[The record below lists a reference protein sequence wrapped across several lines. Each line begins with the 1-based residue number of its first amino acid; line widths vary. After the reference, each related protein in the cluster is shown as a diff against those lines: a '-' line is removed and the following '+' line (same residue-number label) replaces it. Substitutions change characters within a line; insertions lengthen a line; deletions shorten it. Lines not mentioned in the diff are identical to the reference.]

1 MIKRKPQIKRWAAI
15 LAAAACLAA
24 PAAAEGLRKLGF
36 IDVDRVYR
44 ESKQAQ
50 NIQAK
55 LDEEFSPRQKRLEQM
70 QRDAAE
76 LERKAA
82 ATKAG
87 KARDGLLAELQRH
100 NQTLRSE
107 QSKLAEDY
115 DLRRNEEFA
124 ALQRNADKV
133 MIDLAKKE
141 GYDLIVHDVIFINA
155 KFDITDKV
163 IREMNR

>member
-1 MIKRKPQIKRWAAI
+1 MIKRKSQMKQWAAA

-24 PAAAEGLRKLGF
+24 PAAAESVRKLGF

-50 NIQAK
+50 SIQAK
-55 LDEEFSPRQKRLEQM
+55 LDEEFAPRQKRLEQM
-70 QRDAAE
+70 QQEAAG

-82 ATKAG
+82 AAKG
-87 KARDGLLAELQRH
+87 KARDGLLADLQRR

-107 QSKLAEDY
+107 QAKLAEDY

-124 ALQRNADKV
+124 ALQRNADRV

>member
-1 MIKRKPQIKRWAAI
+1 MIKRKSQMKQWAAA

-24 PAAAEGLRKLGF
+24 PAAAESVRKLGF

-50 NIQAK
+50 SIQAK
-55 LDEEFSPRQKRLEQM
+55 LDEEFAPRQKRLEQM
-70 QRDAAE
+70 QQEATG

-82 ATKAG
+82 AAKG
-87 KARDGLLAELQRH
+87 KARDGLLADLQRR

-107 QSKLAEDY
+107 QAKLAEDY

-124 ALQRNADKV
+124 ALQRNADRV

>member
-1 MIKRKPQIKRWAAI
+1 MIKRKSQMKQWAAA

-24 PAAAEGLRKLGF
+24 PAAAESVRKLGF

-50 NIQAK
+50 SIQAK
-55 LDEEFSPRQKRLEQM
+55 LDEEFAPRQKRLEQM
-70 QRDAAE
+70 QQEAAG

-82 ATKAG
+82 AAKG
-87 KARDGLLAELQRH
+87 KARDGLLADLQRR
-100 NQTLRSE
+100 NQTLRGE
-107 QSKLAEDY
+107 QAKLAEDY

-124 ALQRNADKV
+124 ALQRNADRV

-155 KFDITDKV
+155 KFDITNKV

>member
-1 MIKRKPQIKRWAAI
+1 MIKRKSQMKQWAAA

-24 PAAAEGLRKLGF
+24 PAVAESVRKLGF

-50 NIQAK
+50 SIQAK
-55 LDEEFSPRQKRLEQM
+55 LDEEFAPRQKRLEQM
-70 QRDAAE
+70 QQEAAG

-82 ATKAG
+82 AAKG
-87 KARDGLLAELQRH
+87 KARDGMLADLQRR

-107 QSKLAEDY
+107 QAKLAEDY

-124 ALQRNADKV
+124 ALQRNADRV

-155 KFDITDKV
+155 KFDITNKV

>member
-1 MIKRKPQIKRWAAI
+1 MCSSD
-15 LAAAACLAA
+15 LA
-24 PAAAEGLRKLGF
+24 PAAAESVRKLGF

-50 NIQAK
+50 SIQAK
-55 LDEEFSPRQKRLEQM
+55 LDEEFAPRQKRLEQM
-70 QRDAAE
+70 QQEAAG

-82 ATKAG
+82 AAKG
-87 KARDGLLAELQRH
+87 KARDGLLADLQRR
-100 NQTLRSE
+100 NQTLRGE
-107 QSKLAEDY
+107 QAKLAEDY

-124 ALQRNADKV
+124 ALQRNADRV

>member
-1 MIKRKPQIKRWAAI
+1 MIKRKSQMKQWAAA

-24 PAAAEGLRKLGF
+24 PAAAESVRKLGF

-50 NIQAK
+50 SIQAK
-55 LDEEFSPRQKRLEQM
+55 LDEEFAPRQKRLEQM
-70 QRDAAE
+70 QQEAAG

-82 ATKAG
+82 AAKG
-87 KARDGLLAELQRH
+87 KARDGLLSDLQQR
-100 NQTLRSE
+100 NQTLRGE
-107 QSKLAEDY
+107 QAKLAEDY

-124 ALQRNADKV
+124 ALQRNADRV

>member
-1 MIKRKPQIKRWAAI
+1 MIKRKSQMKQWAAA

-24 PAAAEGLRKLGF
+24 PAAAESVRKLGF

-50 NIQAK
+50 SIQAK
-55 LDEEFSPRQKRLEQM
+55 LDEEFAPRQKRLEQM
-70 QRDAAE
+70 QQEAAG

-82 ATKAG
+82 AAKG
-87 KARDGLLAELQRH
+87 KARDGLLADLQRR
-100 NQTLRSE
+100 NQTLRGE
-107 QSKLAEDY
+107 QAKLAEDY
-115 DLRRNEEFA
+115 DLRRNAEFA
-124 ALQRNADKV
+124 ALQRNADRV

>member
-1 MIKRKPQIKRWAAI
+1 MIKRKSQMKQWAAAR
-15 LAAAACLAA
+15 AAAACLAA
-24 PAAAEGLRKLGF
+24 PAAAESVRKLGF

-50 NIQAK
+50 SIQAK
-55 LDEEFSPRQKRLEQM
+55 LDEEFAPRQKRLEQM
-70 QRDAAE
+70 QQEAAG

-82 ATKAG
+82 AAKG
-87 KARDGLLAELQRH
+87 KARDGLLADLQRR
-100 NQTLRSE
+100 NQTLRGE
-107 QSKLAEDY
+107 QAKLAEDY

-124 ALQRNADKV
+124 ALQRNADRV

>member
-1 MIKRKPQIKRWAAI
+1 MIKRKSQMKQWAAA

-24 PAAAEGLRKLGF
+24 PAAAESVRKLGF
-36 IDVDRVYR
+36 IDVNRVYR

-50 NIQAK
+50 SIQAK
-55 LDEEFSPRQKRLEQM
+55 LDEEFAPRQKRLEQM
-70 QRDAAE
+70 QQEAAG

-82 ATKAG
+82 AAKG
-87 KARDGLLAELQRH
+87 KARDGLLADLQRR
-100 NQTLRSE
+100 NQTLRGE
-107 QSKLAEDY
+107 QAKLAEDY

-124 ALQRNADKV
+124 ALQRNADRV

>member
-1 MIKRKPQIKRWAAI
+1 MIKRKSQMKQWAAA

-24 PAAAEGLRKLGF
+24 PAAAESVRKLGF

-50 NIQAK
+50 SIQAK
-55 LDEEFSPRQKRLEQM
+55 LDEEFAPRQKRLEQM
-70 QRDAAE
+70 QQEAAG

-82 ATKAG
+82 TAKG
-87 KARDGLLAELQRH
+87 KARDGLLADLQRR
-100 NQTLRSE
+100 NQTLRGE
-107 QSKLAEDY
+107 QAKLAEDY

-124 ALQRNADKV
+124 ALQRNADRV

>member
-1 MIKRKPQIKRWAAI
+1 MIKRKSQMKQWAAA

-24 PAAAEGLRKLGF
+24 PAAAESVRKLGF

-50 NIQAK
+50 SIQAK
-55 LDEEFSPRQKRLEQM
+55 LDEEFAPRQKRLEQM
-70 QRDAAE
+70 QQEAAG

-82 ATKAG
+82 AAKG
-87 KARDGLLAELQRH
+87 KARDGLLADLQRR
-100 NQTLRSE
+100 NQTLRGE
-107 QSKLAEDY
+107 QAKLAEDY

-124 ALQRNADKV
+124 ALQRNADRV

>member
-1 MIKRKPQIKRWAAI
+1 MIKRKSQMKQWAAA

-24 PAAAEGLRKLGF
+24 PAAAESVRKLGF

-50 NIQAK
+50 SIQAK
-55 LDEEFSPRQKRLEQM
+55 LDEEFAPRQKRLEQM
-70 QRDAAE
+70 QQEAAG

-82 ATKAG
+82 ATKG
-87 KARDGLLAELQRH
+87 KARDGLLADLQRR
-100 NQTLRSE
+100 NQTLRGE
-107 QSKLAEDY
+107 QAKLAEDY

-124 ALQRNADKV
+124 ALQRNADRV

>member
-1 MIKRKPQIKRWAAI
+1 MIKRKSQMKQWAAA
-15 LAAAACLAA
+15 LAATACLAA
-24 PAAAEGLRKLGF
+24 PAAAESVRKLGF

-50 NIQAK
+50 SIQAK
-55 LDEEFSPRQKRLEQM
+55 LDEEFAPRQKRLEQM
-70 QRDAAE
+70 QQEAAG

-82 ATKAG
+82 AAKG
-87 KARDGLLAELQRH
+87 KARDGLLADLQRR
-100 NQTLRSE
+100 NQTLRGE
-107 QSKLAEDY
+107 QAKLAEDY

-124 ALQRNADKV
+124 ALQRNADRV

>member
-1 MIKRKPQIKRWAAI
+1 MIKRKSQMKQWAAA

-24 PAAAEGLRKLGF
+24 PAAAESVRKLGF

-50 NIQAK
+50 SIQAK
-55 LDEEFSPRQKRLEQM
+55 LDEEFAPRQKRLEQM
-70 QRDAAE
+70 QQEAGLA
-76 LERKAA
+76 RKAA
-82 ATKAG
+82 AAKG
-87 KARDGLLAELQRH
+87 KARDGLLADLQRR
-100 NQTLRSE
+100 NQTLRGE
-107 QSKLAEDY
+107 QAKLAEDY

-124 ALQRNADKV
+124 ALQRNADRV

>member
-1 MIKRKPQIKRWAAI
+1 MIKRKSQMKQWAAA

-24 PAAAEGLRKLGF
+24 PAVAESVRKLGF

-50 NIQAK
+50 SIQAK
-55 LDEEFSPRQKRLEQM
+55 LDEEFAPRQKRLEQM
-70 QRDAAE
+70 QQEAAG

-82 ATKAG
+82 AAKG
-87 KARDGLLAELQRH
+87 KARDGMLADLQRR

-107 QSKLAEDY
+107 QAKLAEDY
-115 DLRRNEEFA
+115 DLRRNEKFA
-124 ALQRNADKV
+124 ALQRNADRV

>member
-1 MIKRKPQIKRWAAI
+1 MIKRKSQMKQWAAA

-24 PAAAEGLRKLGF
+24 PAAAESVRKLGF

-50 NIQAK
+50 SIQAK
-55 LDEEFSPRQKRLEQM
+55 LDEEFAPRQKRLEQM
-70 QRDAAE
+70 QQEAAG

-82 ATKAG
+82 AAKG
-87 KARDGLLAELQRH
+87 KARDGLLADLQRR

-107 QSKLAEDY
+107 QAKLAEDY

-124 ALQRNADKV
+124 ALQRNADHV

>member
-1 MIKRKPQIKRWAAI
+1 MIKRKSQMKQWAAA

-24 PAAAEGLRKLGF
+24 PAAAESVRKLGF

-50 NIQAK
+50 SIQAK
-55 LDEEFSPRQKRLEQM
+55 LDEEFAPRQKRLEQM
-70 QRDAAE
+70 QQEAAG

-82 ATKAG
+82 AAKG
-87 KARDGLLAELQRH
+87 KARDGLLADSQRR
-100 NQTLRSE
+100 NQTLRGE
-107 QSKLAEDY
+107 QAKLAEDY

-124 ALQRNADKV
+124 ALQRNADRV

>member
-1 MIKRKPQIKRWAAI
+1 MIKRKSQMKQWAAA

-24 PAAAEGLRKLGF
+24 PAAAESVRKLGF

-50 NIQAK
+50 SIQAK
-55 LDEEFSPRQKRLEQM
+55 LDEEFAPRQKRLEQM
-70 QRDAAE
+70 QQEAAGV
-76 LERKAA
+76 ERKAA
-82 ATKAG
+82 AAKG
-87 KARDGLLAELQRH
+87 KARDGLLADLQRR
-100 NQTLRSE
+100 NQTLRGE
-107 QSKLAEDY
+107 QAKLAEDY

-124 ALQRNADKV
+124 ALQRNADRV

>member
-1 MIKRKPQIKRWAAI
+1 MIKRKSQMKQWAAA

-24 PAAAEGLRKLGF
+24 PAVAESVRKLGF

-50 NIQAK
+50 SIQAK
-55 LDEEFSPRQKRLEQM
+55 LDEEFAPRQKRLEQM
-70 QRDAAE
+70 QQEAAG

-82 ATKAG
+82 AAKG
-87 KARDGLLAELQRH
+87 KARDGLLADLQRR
-100 NQTLRSE
+100 NQTLRGE
-107 QSKLAEDY
+107 QAKLAEDY

-124 ALQRNADKV
+124 ALQRNADRV

>member
-1 MIKRKPQIKRWAAI
+1 MIKRKSQMKQWAAA
-15 LAAAACLAA
+15 LAAATCLAA
-24 PAAAEGLRKLGF
+24 PAAAESVRKLGF

-50 NIQAK
+50 SIQAK
-55 LDEEFSPRQKRLEQM
+55 LDEEFAPRQKRLEQM
-70 QRDAAE
+70 QQEAAG

-82 ATKAG
+82 AAKG
-87 KARDGLLAELQRH
+87 KARDGLLADLQRR
-100 NQTLRSE
+100 NQTLRGE
-107 QSKLAEDY
+107 QAKLAEDY

-124 ALQRNADKV
+124 ALQRNADRV